1 MKRDRML
8 IDLCM
13 RVDCCIVMVVVL
25 WNWIEMVVVG
35 GGVL

>member
-1 MKRDRML
+1 MKRDQML
-8 IDLCM
+8 IDLCVG
-13 RVDCCIVMVVVL
+13 VDCCIVMVVVL